1 MANLRKVTQVK
12 IVRVK
17 GQAALIEYE
26 GNRSIVPESVIIT
39 KASDTF
45 VANSDLEAAIPYG
58 IDWEDELDEKYII
71 TRSQLI
77 DRLHEAGIW
86 TYADFVRS
94 PDAVIGALHSAFGMT
109 FSSIAAIAKR
119 SRSNNL

>member
-1 MANLRKVTQVK
+1 MGNVKRTTQVK
-12 IVRVK
+12 VIRVK
-17 GQAALIEYE
+17 GQAALVEYA
-26 GNRSIVPESVIIT
+26 GNRAIIPETAIVT
-39 KASDTF
+39 KLSDTF

-58 IDWEDELDEKYII
+58 IDWEEELDEVYSI
-71 TRSQLI
+71 TRSELI
-77 DRLHEAGIW
+77 NKLHEAGIW

-109 FSSIAAIAKR
+109 FSSIAVVAKR